1 MACDTEGAIVTA
13 NPLARDIVTIRGGGT
28 LTPIFFIHDGL
39 GETLLYRGLALRLD
53 PARPVY
59 GIEPLRT
66 STGSFAH
73 TRIHE
78 MAANYIDRL
87 RKVQP
92 SGPYLLAG
100 LCAGGVIAFEM
111 ARQLQN
117 QGDRVAFVGIIDAAD
132 VAAAKRPF
140 YITRSR
146 LKRVRALMNQGSTLG
161 LLLALVRKASNTIK
175 WEIASRISR
184 ARDRRTVQ
192 QIRIANAVGPQASAQ
207 PERDTAIS
215 FLKLYEAAHRLHR
228 PEGLFEGGN
237 VALFKATG
245 GNGQSRRHSL
255 SNGLW

>member
-1 MACDTEGAIVTA
+1 
-13 NPLARDIVTIRGGGT
+13 
-28 LTPIFFIHDGL
+28 
-39 GETLLYRGLALRLD
+39 
-53 PARPVY
+53 
-59 GIEPLRT
+59 
-66 STGSFAH
+66 
-73 TRIHE
+73 

-117 QGDRVAFVGIIDAAD
+117 QGDLVAFVGIIDAAD

-146 LKRVRALMNQGSTLG
+146 LKRVSALVNQRGTPG
-161 LLLALVRKASNTIK
+161 RWLALVRKASNTVR

-184 ARDRRTVQ
+184 ARDRRTVR
-192 QIRIANAVGPQASAQ
+192 QIRIANSAGRQASPQ
-207 PERDTAIS
+207 PEPDTAIS

-245 GNGQSRRHSL
+245 GNGQADDIPYQMIYGDFALGWGRRVAEDVTVVAVPGGHSSVL
-255 SNGLW
+255 QDPHVGTLARLLQDVIDGAMGRGDWRDVAEGESAQNRPMAVAAE